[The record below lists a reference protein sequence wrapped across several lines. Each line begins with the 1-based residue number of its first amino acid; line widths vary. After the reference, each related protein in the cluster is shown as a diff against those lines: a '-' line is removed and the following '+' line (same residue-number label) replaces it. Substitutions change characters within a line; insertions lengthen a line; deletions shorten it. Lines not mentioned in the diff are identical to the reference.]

1 MNHIVLACLS
11 TSVVGLVMIYL
22 FASWTEAES
31 VDLSDV
37 NQELIGRTIM
47 VEGFIKQKSV
57 HDEGH
62 IFLTISDGSKSIQS
76 PIFSDLAKEVDA
88 NILEVGTK
96 LKVTGVVDDYRNQMQ
111 VIPRK
116 PGDIVLLGG

>member
-11 TSVVGLVMIYL
+11 TSIVGLVMIYF
-22 FASWTEAES
+22 FAAGTEAES
-31 VDLSDV
+31 VNLADV
-37 NQELIGRTIM
+37 NQELIGRTIA

-57 HDEGH
+57 HDDGH

-76 PIFSDLAKEVDA
+76 PIFSNLAKDVDA
-88 NILEVGTK
+88 DVLKVGAK

-116 PGDIVLLGG
+116 PGDIVLVGE